1 MDHGP
6 APVSPVADAGDAV
19 FVVFNP
25 ASGRGRGARLV
36 EPVLQALRSHGLQ
49 PSHALTTRSGD
60 EVALGMDAARRGFR
74 RIVAVGGDG
83 TWSGVGNGI
92 IASGVRDASLG
103 LIAGGTGC
111 DLAKSLDIPAQ
122 DVAAACRVV
131 ATGTA
136 KPIDA
141 GRIEGKHFFNVCG
154 FGFDVA
160 VIEDTWRV
168 KWLKGDLLYLW
179 CALRQLYSY
188 PGFRVR
194 VEADG
199 QPPVELDQLMLMVTN
214 ARIFGGGF
222 RIAPGARLDDGR
234 LDMIAFSNMPA
245 RRRLPLM
252 GRLLKGTHLQTAE
265 VAASQPSRLKLGFD
279 APPRYETDGEW
290 NQAKTAVVEIDTVRA
305 ALAVLVPGA

>member
-1 MDHGP
+1 M
-6 APVSPVADAGDAV
+6 ADANGPV

-36 EPVLQALRSHGLQ
+36 EPVLQALRARGLD

-60 EVALGMDAARRGFR
+60 EGPLAVSAIERGFR

-83 TWSGVGNGI
+83 TWSGVGNGVI
-92 IASGVRDASLG
+92 QSGRTDVALG
-103 LIAGGTGC
+103 LVAGGTGC

-122 DVAAACRVV
+122 DVAGACRVV
-131 ATGTA
+131 AEGVSR
-136 KPIDA
+136 PIDA

-154 FGFDVA
+154 FGFDIA

-168 KWLKGDLLYLW
+168 KWLKGDLLYLY
-179 CALRQLYSY
+179 CALRQLYGY

-199 QPPVELDQLMLMVTN
+199 GPAVDLDQLMLMVTN

-222 RIAPGARLDDGR
+222 KISPHAKLDDGR

-265 VAASQPSRLKLGFD
+265 VAASQPSRLKLTFET
-279 APPRYETDGEW
+279 PPRYETDGEW
-290 NQAKTAVVEIDTVRA
+290 NQAKTNVLDIGTVPA
-305 ALAVLVPGA
+305 ALRVLVPAA